1 MRLWGQYA
9 IVLPH
14 MADEAMSTNEGESSV
29 YELAFHINPNLSE
42 TEVSKTF
49 ENLKKNILDN
59 GGAIITESSPRRV
72 DLAYTISV
80 KGEEGVKDFN
90 QGMFGWI
97 AYEGLSENQK
107 AIEEEVSDEKNIFR
121 HLVIIT
127 TKEVVEFAKQREEE
141 ARSVARSAA
150 ENDDEEG
157 VSDSELDEALES
169 ATM

>member
-1 MRLWGQYA
+1 
-9 IVLPH
+9 
-14 MADEAMSTNEGESSV
+14 MSVNEGESSV

-42 TEVSKTF
+42 TEVGKTF
-49 ENLKKNILDN
+49 ENLKKSILES
-59 GGAIITESSPRRV
+59 GASIITESNPRRV

-80 KGEEGVKDFN
+80 KNEEGSQDFN
-90 QGMFGWI
+90 QGMFGWV

-107 AIEEEVSDEKNIFR
+107 AIEEAVSDEKNIFR
-121 HLVIIT
+121 HLVILT

-141 ARSVARSAA
+141 ARSIARNVA